1 MKNFKRI
8 LFPTDFSSAAAHA
21 LSYAISLALEYEGV
35 FFLLHVVDEE
45 HVRPPYSFGARPAK
59 IEHVY
64 ANDESAREELSKLI
78 SEHIRRQI
86 HVEEILLKGKPYVE
100 IIRAAGDRNAD
111 LIVIPTHGHAGI
123 KHSHLGSTA
132 DRVIRKAPCPVLVIR
147 HPEFEFT
154 LP

>member
-1 MKNFKRI
+1 MRNFKRI
-8 LFPTDFSSAAAHA
+8 LFATDFSSAAAHA
-21 LSYAISLALEYEGV
+21 LSYAISLALEHESML
-35 FFLLHVVDEE
+35 FLVHVIEE
-45 HVRPPYSFGARPAK
+45 DRFSPPYSFGSRPVQVEYGYD
-59 IEHVY
+59 IE
-64 ANDESAREELSKLI
+64 ERSREELSKHI
-78 SEHIRRQI
+78 SPQVKRQI

-100 IIRAAGDRNAD
+100 IIRTAREKNAD

-154 LP
+154 MP